1 MGKKAGETETDTG
14 TQVAKPPGEALDE
27 AAAKAAAEANAEPDE
42 LAKVKAEA
50 DGQRAALE
58 AERAK
63 RQVAEAELEQL
74 RAAENAAAAEA
85 EVTSVLDGLE
95 AKPVEEQLAT
105 AVEAL
110 RELSGEVQQ
119 LKGDARVNI
128 IRDQYSE
135 HAAAAKESGLENY
148 QGEGLLEQRK
158 ADVAYLQ
165 QYGMPSLAEAFY
177 SRNREALLA
186 KAKAEGEKAGL
197 EARKLNA
204 ETGAEGVSGTA
215 PPAEPL
221 TGKAK
226 ADYEAMARRAKAT
239 GSIAPNFGKT

>member
-1 MGKKAGETETDTG
+1 MGKKAVETETDTG
-14 TQVAKPPGEALDE
+14 TQVAKPPGEVLDE
-27 AAAKAAAEANAEPDE
+27 AAAKAAAEAEAKPDE

-63 RQVAEAELEQL
+63 RQTAEAELEQL
-74 RAAENAAAAEA
+74 RAAESAAAAEA

-95 AKPVEEQLAT
+95 AKPMEEQLAT

-119 LKGDARVNI
+119 LKGDARVGI
-128 IRDQYSE
+128 IRDQYAG
-135 HAAAAKESGLENY
+135 HTKAVAESGLEDY
-148 QGEGLLEQRK
+148 GPEQRDL
-158 ADVAYLQ
+158 DVAYLKER
-165 QYGMPSLAEAFY
+165 GMPSLAEAFY
-177 SRNREALLA
+177 SRNREALLGQ
-186 KAKAEGEKAGL
+186 AKAEGEKAGL
-197 EARKLNA
+197 EAHQLNK

-221 TGKAK
+221 SPEKKA
-226 ADYEAMARRAKAT
+226 
-239 GSIAPNFGKT
+239 

>member
-1 MGKKAGETETDTG
+1 MGKKKVETETDTG
-14 TQVAKPPGEALDE
+14 TQEAKPPGETLDE
-27 AAAKAAAEANAEPDE
+27 AAAKAAAEAEPDE

-63 RQVAEAELEQL
+63 RQAAEAELNQL

-95 AKPVEEQLAT
+95 AKPMEEQLAT
-105 AVEAL
+105 ALEAL
-110 RELSGEVQQ
+110 RDMTGRVTQ
-119 LKGDARVNI
+119 LEGDARVGI

-148 QGEGLLEQRK
+148 QGDGLLEQRK

-165 QYGMPSLAEAFY
+165 QHGMPSLAEAFY

-197 EARKLNA
+197 AARQLNK

-221 TGKAK
+221 TGTAK
-226 ADYEAMARRAKAT
+226 EEYDAMLRRAKAT
-239 GSIAPNFGKT
+239 QSVARDFKG